1 MKLHQRLFVLL
12 LSTVMMLTLC
22 SCSEKVKPEK
32 INTKD
37 FSREIL
43 LRSSGEGLEIIH
55 SDKSSQKIQTGEP
68 LKSDDSIRVGTGA
81 ELILDVDDD
90 KHIFGQEESF
100 LRLEASGTPDSGKTR
115 ICLEEGSVLV
125 GLDEPLAEGEL
136 FEIQTDAVTVSVP
149 EGIAR
154 ATKIS
159 ENNASYTLVEV
170 FEGEAEVVIR
180 RTGESA
186 SVKAGEAVLVDESG
200 KKARFVPEDEIDP
213 DFWKSGETAGL
224 QLGKDGTGSVSLE
237 IPYSKLPAPV
247 LEQLLEYSGS
257 GRNLSVSET
266 TLANLIE
273 TGHDYVETV
282 VKEATCTEDGLV
294 SLECSLCG
302 DRVEETVTAAGHVE
316 EEIPEVEATCTQEGS
331 TAGTRCTVCG
341 EVLSSCE
348 VIPALG
354 HQEIEDEAVDATCTQ
369 EGKTAGSHCAVCG
382 EVLTPQEIIPAL
394 GHQVEQVED
403 IAATCTEDGFIN
415 EARCVVCGA
424 VVREEAVIPAL
435 GHQTEELAAVA
446 ATCEKDGLT
455 AGSQCK
461 VCGEVFVQQETI
473 PATGHS
479 CKTIPGRA
487 ATCSRPG
494 LTDGQR
500 CTVCNK
506 LVEAQKSIPMIA
518 HTVKT
523 IPGSPATCTEAGF
536 TESTVCSVCGRVLTP
551 AETIPALGHTAS
563 TIAGREATCSKTGLT
578 EGSECSVCGEI
589 FVAQEE
595 IPLLAHTPIATPGS
609 EPTCSSIGLTAGER
623 CLVCKKILVRQ
634 SVIPKLEH
642 TPKTVHGIYAMCF
655 REGRTDGVVCAVC
668 GYEIEPSEVIPALP
682 HTIGGLARIEP
693 TCSSVG
699 WTEGV
704 ACQVCSHIIVAQEK
718 IPMLPHTE
726 GSTSI
731 EYNPATPLLDGDGNL
746 LIDANHNP
754 WCYSVTH
761 FCSVCGEAYQ
771 VDYLAHVPGTEVDEV
786 DGAGNHWIVT
796 RCAVCGKIIG
806 RKAVA
811 E

>member
-12 LSTVMMLTLC
+12 LSAAMLLTLC

-43 LRSSGEGLEIIH
+43 LRSPGEGLEIIH

-68 LKSDDSIRVGTGA
+68 LKSDDSIRIGTDA

-154 ATKIS
+154 AAKIN
-159 ENNASYTLVEV
+159 ENKASYTLVEV

-200 KKARFVPEDEIDP
+200 KKARFVPEDEIDT

-224 QLGKDGTGSVSLE
+224 QLGKDGSGSVSLE
-237 IPYSKLPAPV
+237 IPYSKLPVSV
-247 LEQLLEYSGS
+247 LEQLLEYAGS
-257 GRNLSVSET
+257 GRELSVSET

-282 VKEATCTEDGLV
+282 VKEATCTEDGRV
-294 SLECSLCG
+294 SLECALCG
-302 DRVEETVTAAGHVE
+302 DRVEKTVTAAGHVE
-316 EEIPEVEATCTQEGS
+316 EEIPEVEPTCTQEGS

-341 EVLSSCE
+341 EVLSSSE

-354 HQEIEDEAVDATCTQ
+354 HQEVEDEAVDATCTQ

-403 IAATCTEDGFIN
+403 IAATCTEDGFTN

-424 VVREEAVIPAL
+424 VVQEEAVIPAL
-435 GHQTEELAAVA
+435 GHQTEELPAVA

-455 AGSQCK
+455 AGSQCA

-479 CKTIPGRA
+479 CKTISGRA
-487 ATCSRPG
+487 PTCTRPG

-518 HTVKT
+518 HTVKV
-523 IPGSPATCTEAGF
+523 IPGSPATCTQDGY
-536 TESTVCSVCGRVLTP
+536 TESKICSVCGSVLAP

-563 TIAGREATCSKTGLT
+563 VIPGREATCSKVGLT

-589 FVAQEE
+589 
-595 IPLLAHTPIATPGS
+595 LL
-609 EPTCSSIGLTAGER
+609 
-623 CLVCKKILVRQ
+623 RQ
-634 SVIPKLEH
+634 AVIPKLEH

-682 HTIGGLARIEP
+682 HTIGGLTRIEP
-693 TCSSVG
+693 TCTSVG
-699 WTEGV
+699 WTEGT
-704 ACQVCSHIIVAQEK
+704 ACRVCSKVLVAQEK

-726 GSTSI
+726 GSTSKS
-731 EYNPATPLLDGDGNL
+731 YNPDTPLLNGNGDLVENQS
-746 LIDANHNP
+746 
-754 WCYSVTH
+754 CYSITH
-761 FCSVCGEAYQ
+761 TCSVCGKEYK
-771 VDYLAHVPGTEVDEV
+771 VDYVAHAPGAVSDEV
-786 DGAGNHWIVT
+786 DGEGHHWAVT
-796 RCAVCGKIIG
+796 RCADCGKVIG
-806 RKAVA
+806 RKSV
-811 E
+811 EE

>member
-12 LSTVMMLTLC
+12 LSAAMLLTLC

-68 LKSDDSIRVGTGA
+68 LKSDDSIRVGKGA

-90 KHIFGQEESF
+90 KQIYGQEESF
-100 LRLEASGTPDSGKTR
+100 LRLEASCTPDSGKTR

-154 ATKIS
+154 AAKIN
-159 ENNASYTLVEV
+159 ENKASYTLVEV
-170 FEGEAEVVIR
+170 FEGKAEVVIR

-200 KKARFVPEDEIDP
+200 KKARFVPEDEIDT

-224 QLGKDGTGSVSLE
+224 QLGKAGTGSVSLE
-237 IPYSKLPAPV
+237 IPYSKLPVSV
-247 LEQLLEYSGS
+247 LEQLLEYAGS
-257 GRNLSVSET
+257 GRELSVSET

-282 VKEATCTEDGLV
+282 VKEATCTEDGQV
-294 SLECSLCG
+294 SLECALCG
-302 DRVEETVTAAGHVE
+302 DRVEKTVTAAGHVE
-316 EEIPEVEATCTQEGS
+316 EEIPEVEPTCTQEGN

-341 EVLSSCE
+341 EVLSSSE

-354 HQEIEDEAVDATCTQ
+354 HQEVEDEAVDATCTQ
-369 EGKTAGSHCAVCG
+369 EGKTAGSHCDVCG
-382 EVLTPQEIIPAL
+382 EVLIPQEIIPAL

-403 IAATCTEDGFIN
+403 IAATCTEDGFTN

-424 VVREEAVIPAL
+424 VVQEEAVIPAL
-435 GHQTEELAAVA
+435 GHQTEDLPAVA

-455 AGSQCK
+455 AGSQCA

-479 CKTIPGRA
+479 CKTISGRA
-487 ATCSRPG
+487 PTCTRPG

-506 LVEAQKSIPMIA
+506 LVEPQKSIPMIA
-518 HTVKT
+518 HTVKV
-523 IPGSPATCTEAGF
+523 IPGSSATCTQDGY
-536 TESTVCSVCGRVLTP
+536 TESKICSVCGSVLAP

-563 TIAGREATCSKTGLT
+563 VIPGREATCSKVGLT
-578 EGSECSVCGEI
+578 EGSECSACGEI
-589 FVAQEE
+589 LAAQEE

-623 CLVCKKILVRQ
+623 CQVCGKILLRQ
-634 SVIPKLEH
+634 AVIPKLEH

-668 GYEIEPSEVIPALP
+668 GYEIEPGEVIPTLP

-693 TCSSVG
+693 TCTSVG
-699 WTEGV
+699 WTEGT
-704 ACQVCSHIIVAQEK
+704 ACRVCSKVLVAQEK

-726 GSTSI
+726 GSTSKS
-731 EYNPATPLLDGDGNL
+731 YNSDTPLLNGNGDLVENQS
-746 LIDANHNP
+746 
-754 WCYSVTH
+754 CYSITH
-761 FCSVCGEAYQ
+761 TCSVCGKEYK
-771 VDYLAHVPGTEVDEV
+771 VDYVAHAPGAVSDEV
-786 DGAGNHWIVT
+786 DGEGHHWAVT
-796 RCAVCGKIIG
+796 RCADCGKVIG
-806 RKAVA
+806 RKSV
-811 E
+811 EE